1 MLALMAGYRYFIY
14 RGVTDFRCGM
24 DRLCG
29 LVRQQL
35 LAEPTGGDIYI
46 FFNRRRT
53 QLKLLHFE
61 GDGFGLYHKRLE
73 AGTYELPEAAANAT
87 SVELSGEE
95 LMLILRGIQ
104 LKSIER
110 RKRFSWAKKATK
122 T

>member
-1 MLALMAGYRYFIY
+1 MLALTSGYRYFIY
-14 RGVTDFRCGM
+14 RGTTDFRCGM
-24 DRLCG
+24 DSLCG
-29 LVRQQL
+29 LVRQQSL
-35 LAEPTGGDIYI
+35 PEPTGGDIYI

-53 QLKLLHFE
+53 QVKLLHFE

-87 SVELSGEE
+87 TMELTSEE

-110 RKRFSWAKKATK
+110 RKRFSWAKKALK

>member
-1 MLALMAGYRYFIY
+1 MLALTSGFRYFIY

-24 DRLCG
+24 DSLCG
-29 LVRQQL
+29 LVRQQAL
-35 LAEPTGGDIYI
+35 PEPTGGDIYI

-53 QLKLLHFE
+53 QVKLLHFE

-87 SVELSGEE
+87 SMELTSEE

-104 LKSIER
+104 LKSVER
-110 RKRFSWAKKATK
+110 RKRFSFVKKAAK

>member
-1 MLALMAGYRYFIY
+1 MLALTSGYRYFIY
-14 RGVTDFRCGM
+14 RGVTDFR
-24 DRLCG
+24 CG

-53 QLKLLHFE
+53 HVKLLHFE

-73 AGTYELPEAAANAT
+73 SGTYELPEAAANAT
-87 SVELSGEE
+87 SMELSSEE

-104 LKSIER
+104 LKSVAR
-110 RKRFSWAKKATK
+110 RKRFSFAKKATK

>member
-1 MLALMAGYRYFIY
+1 MLALTAGYRYFIY
-14 RGVTDFRCGM
+14 RGVTDFRCGI
-24 DRLCG
+24 DSLCG
-29 LVRQQL
+29 LVRSQL

-87 SVELSGEE
+87 SMELSSEE

-104 LKSIER
+104 LGSVAR
-110 RKRFSWAKKATK
+110 RKRFSFAKKAAII
-122 T
+122 

>member
-1 MLALMAGYRYFIY
+1 MLALTSGYRYFIY

-24 DRLCG
+24 DSLCG

-53 QLKLLHFE
+53 HVKLLHFE

-87 SVELSGEE
+87 SMELTSEE

-104 LKSIER
+104 LGSIER
-110 RKRFSWAKKATK
+110 RKRFRFAKKEAK